1 MSRRLPDV
9 ERGEALSVILDG
21 RPVTAYAGE
30 TIATVL
36 LAEAAGPCYRSA
48 TGEARS
54 LICGMGVCYE
64 CLVAVDTGDPG
75 RAADWVRACTTP
87 VTAGMRIRTGRQL
100 ARRVPG
106 AGESA

>member
-48 TGEARS
+48 TGEARG

-64 CLVAVDTGDPG
+64 CLVAVNPEKGGAP
-75 RAADWVRACTTP
+75 DWVRACTTP